1 MASTDVSSEDDDYGS
16 RRPSRRG
23 RRLPD
28 PPSPRSSRR
37 GILRTA
43 ASDNVVVDRVDRIAT
58 SLEDTNRNLR
68 RMDRVLGEY
77 SEVSEEQGTEIDR
90 LRGRLARSAMRL
102 QEERVRRTGT
112 ARGSTMRPSELDMAS
127 SGETRRYRPTSPLRN
142 YEPSVPRRRTGS
154 TVRFLDGGDDDIHE
168 VHQTVR
174 DLTSDQLRMG
184 EDLEREIDRRTRME
198 QDTQRNLREMSDSL
212 RRSSTSE
219 SASERVDRRLQQIQ
233 DDMKSQQRQLSR
245 RQEETASMSDRLREA
260 VSGNRTASR
269 RVDMAAESDRIMRE
283 RLTDM
288 ESRKSQ
294 IESELEETKRRLN
307 QSEGGREALMNQIE
321 DLRGQLGHA
330 EKERAKMRDSLSMAE
345 SERTRRRQEQEELA
359 SSRQRREAYQLD
371 PEREGLL
378 DEIRH
383 LKSQVNG
390 TRGAA
395 RQTVISEQAETERR
409 RLEDEVRELKSQLSR
424 SSGISVVEELKQ
436 TLDRSERQRQQLSD
450 HLESLSKDLEKSD
463 SKQARLMSQLKE
475 TTEQL
480 QDSEHQRESFA
491 VQLEDA
497 NKRLRELT
505 RESDRYAE
513 DLRTTRQGKEESD
526 RQTEEIKSKAQEAV
540 RQWKLKCR
548 KLEREVDRQKHGAS
562 QMQERNEQLVKENE
576 AMRQQAANSIHQ
588 IESLRREMD
597 DTLRIRAEQAEQ
609 LKLRDVEVNELK
621 GKNMDLDREL
631 RETRQF
637 MDKLDNELQTQTA
650 RSSAL
655 ADDKR
660 KLEEEVSL
668 MKASYQRAHEETMH
682 LQKDIKDLSTQ
693 RLELSSQL
701 AEERTQRKALQ
712 KARGELEERAQ
723 RSQEEAGTLA
733 RQLDKEQ
740 KTHVKEV
747 SDLQTELQ
755 AIKSRES
762 RKEQDLIRRAK
773 RERAELEAEIQ
784 TLRVGLEEERAAAKL
799 LKRQLENAQKDYNT
813 AKEESERLEELSS
826 RLQKKYQRAKE
837 DIQEKDHLV
846 AEEGDAVKQLEDRLS
861 SVRDKMASQ
870 EEGQERLLRQVG
882 REVDTLV
889 DIATADSEV
898 KFQAL
903 SSSKGLHSDP
913 QRWLADI
920 TSKLQWLKEEV
931 RLREER
937 ERRLR
942 GEVQKN
948 NDKVKEVIRS
958 TEVDRDYYTTE
969 ITKQSK
975 LLDQMTNERQDLLDR
990 TQEKNDIVRH
1000 LEGRVSE
1007 LTNRLEETLRQAPG
1021 PTDRP
1026 VAAQVQDLQES
1037 QKQRDRIQE
1046 RYAMYKEKLGSLQ
1059 SELKG
1064 ARKAAFEHKQ
1074 AELDASLRSAR
1085 LAGISPTASPI
1096 PRRGRVRVSESPPTL
1111 LSRAGSYRSRSPVL
1125 YSRTRSPTRSPRSRS
1140 PIRSRSRSPEPGSRK
1155 PSADSLLSQNRTSS
1169 PVEELHDNGR

>member
-1 MASTDVSSEDDDYGS
+1 MASADISSEDDDYGS
-16 RRPSRRG
+16 RRRSRRG

-28 PPSPRSSRR
+28 PPSPRNSRR

-43 ASDNVVVDRVDRIAT
+43 ASDNVVVDRVDRIAA

-102 QEERVRRTGT
+102 QEERVRRTGP

-142 YEPSVPRRRTGS
+142 YESNVPRRRTGS

-198 QDTQRNLREMSDSL
+198 QETQRNLREMSDSL

-233 DDMKSQQRQLSR
+233 DDMKSQQRQLAR
-245 RQEETASMSDRLREA
+245 RQEETASMSDRLRDA

-269 RVDMAAESDRIMRE
+269 RADMAAESDRIMRE
-283 RLTDM
+283 RLADM

-294 IESELEETKRRLN
+294 VESELEETKRRLN

-330 EKERAKMRDSLSMAE
+330 ERERVKMRDSLSMAE

-359 SSRQRREAYQLD
+359 NSRQRREA
-371 PEREGLL
+371 
-378 DEIRH
+378 
-383 LKSQVNG
+383 
-390 TRGAA
+390 
-395 RQTVISEQAETERR
+395 EQAETERR
-409 RLEDEVRELKSQLSR
+409 RLEDEVRELRAQLSR

-463 SKQARLMSQLKE
+463 NKQARLMSQLKE

-480 QDSEHQRESFA
+480 QDSEHQRESLA

-497 NKRLRELT
+497 NKRLREVT

-513 DLRTTRQGKEESD
+513 DLRSTRQGKEESD
-526 RQTEEIKSKAQEAV
+526 RQTEEIKNKAQEAV

-548 KLEREVDRQKHGAS
+548 KLEREVDRQKHGAG

-576 AMRQQAANSIHQ
+576 AMRQQAANSVHQ

-621 GKNMDLDREL
+621 GRNMDLDREL

-712 KARGELEERAQ
+712 KAHGELEERAQ

-784 TLRVGLEEERAAAKL
+784 TLKVGLEEERAAAKL

-813 AKEESERLEELSS
+813 AKEESDRLEELSS

-837 DIQEKDHLV
+837 DIQEKEHLV

-861 SVRDKMASQ
+861 SVRDKLTSQ
-870 EEGQERLLRQVG
+870 EEGQEILLRQVG
-882 REVDTLV
+882 REIDTLV

-913 QRWLADI
+913 QRWLADV

-931 RLREER
+931 RLREDR

-942 GEVQKN
+942 GEIQKN

-1007 LTNRLEETLRQAPG
+1007 LTHRLEETLRQTPG
-1021 PTDRP
+1021 PPDRP
-1026 VAAQVQDLQES
+1026 MAAQLEDLQES

-1085 LAGISPTASPI
+1085 LASMSPTASPI

-1111 LSRAGSYRSRSPVL
+1111 LRASSYRSRSPVL
-1125 YSRTRSPTRSPRSRS
+1125 YSRARSPTRSPRSRS
-1140 PIRSRSRSPEPGSRK
+1140 PIRSRSRSPEPGNKK
-1155 PSADSLLSQNRTSS
+1155 PLTDSLLSQNRTSS
-1169 PVEELHDNGR
+1169 PVEVLHNNGR

>member
-1 MASTDVSSEDDDYGS
+1 MASADISSEDDDYGS
-16 RRPSRRG
+16 RRRSRRG

-28 PPSPRSSRR
+28 PPSPRNSRR

-43 ASDNVVVDRVDRIAT
+43 ASDNVVVDRVDRIAA

-102 QEERVRRTGT
+102 QEERVRRTGP

-142 YEPSVPRRRTGS
+142 YESNVPRRRTGS

-198 QDTQRNLREMSDSL
+198 QETQRNLREMSDSL

-233 DDMKSQQRQLSR
+233 DDMKSQQRQLAR
-245 RQEETASMSDRLREA
+245 RQEETASMSDRLRD
-260 VSGNRTASR
+260 ASR
-269 RVDMAAESDRIMRE
+269 RADMAAESDRIMRE
-283 RLTDM
+283 RLADM

-294 IESELEETKRRLN
+294 VESELEETKRRLN

-330 EKERAKMRDSLSMAE
+330 ERERVKMRDSLSMAE

-359 SSRQRREAYQLD
+359 NSRQRREA
-371 PEREGLL
+371 
-378 DEIRH
+378 
-383 LKSQVNG
+383 
-390 TRGAA
+390 
-395 RQTVISEQAETERR
+395 EQAETERR
-409 RLEDEVRELKSQLSR
+409 RLEDEVRELRAQLSR

-463 SKQARLMSQLKE
+463 NKQARLMSQLKE

-480 QDSEHQRESFA
+480 QDSEHQRESLA

-497 NKRLRELT
+497 NKRLREVT

-513 DLRTTRQGKEESD
+513 DLRSTRQGKEESD
-526 RQTEEIKSKAQEAV
+526 RQTEEIKNKAQEAV

-548 KLEREVDRQKHGAS
+548 KLEREVDRQKHGAG

-576 AMRQQAANSIHQ
+576 AMRQQAANSVHQ

-621 GKNMDLDREL
+621 GRNMDLDREL

-712 KARGELEERAQ
+712 KAHGELEERAQ

-784 TLRVGLEEERAAAKL
+784 TLKVGLEEERAAAKL

-813 AKEESERLEELSS
+813 AKEESDRLEELSS

-837 DIQEKDHLV
+837 DIQEKEHLV

-861 SVRDKMASQ
+861 SVRDKLTSQ
-870 EEGQERLLRQVG
+870 EEGQEILLRQVG
-882 REVDTLV
+882 REIDTLV

-913 QRWLADI
+913 QRWLADV

-931 RLREER
+931 RLREDR

-942 GEVQKN
+942 GEIQKN

-1007 LTNRLEETLRQAPG
+1007 LTHRLEETLRQTPG
-1021 PTDRP
+1021 PPDRP
-1026 VAAQVQDLQES
+1026 MAAQLEDLQES

-1085 LAGISPTASPI
+1085 LASMSPTASPI

-1111 LSRAGSYRSRSPVL
+1111 LRASSYRSRSPVL
-1125 YSRTRSPTRSPRSRS
+1125 YSRARSPTRSPRSRS
-1140 PIRSRSRSPEPGSRK
+1140 PIRSRSRSPEPAGNKK
-1155 PSADSLLSQNRTSS
+1155 PLTDSLLSQNRTSS
-1169 PVEELHDNGR
+1169 PVEVLHNNGR

>member
-1 MASTDVSSEDDDYGS
+1 MASADVSSEDDDYGS
-16 RRPSRRG
+16 RQRSRRG

-37 GILRTA
+37 GILRTS
-43 ASDNVVVDRVDRIAT
+43 ASDNIVVDRVDRIAT

-112 ARGSTMRPSELDMAS
+112 TQGSTMRPSELDMAS

-154 TVRFLDGGDDDIHE
+154 TVRFLNGGDDDIHE

-184 EDLEREIDRRTRME
+184 EDLEREIDRRSRAE
-198 QDTQRNLREMSDSL
+198 QETQRTLREMSDSL

-233 DDMKSQQRQLSR
+233 DDMKAQQRQLAR
-245 RQEETASMSDRLREA
+245 RQEETVSMSDRLREA

-269 RVDMAAESDRIMRE
+269 RADMAAESDRIMRE
-283 RLTDM
+283 RLADM

-294 IESELEETKRRLN
+294 VESELEETKRRLN

-330 EKERAKMRDSLSMAE
+330 ERERTKMRDSLSVAE

-371 PEREGLL
+371 PERDELL
-378 DEIRH
+378 DEIRR
-383 LKSQVNG
+383 LKSQVND
-390 TRGAA
+390 TRGNA
-395 RQTVISEQAETERR
+395 RQTIICMQFSYGVPEQAESERR
-409 RLEDEVRELKSQLSR
+409 RLEDEIRELRAQLSR

-463 SKQARLMSQLKE
+463 NKQARLMSQLKE

-480 QDSEHQRESFA
+480 QDSEHQRESLA

-497 NKRLRELT
+497 NKRLREVT
-505 RESDRYAE
+505 RESDRCAE

-526 RQTEEIKSKAQEAV
+526 RQAEEIKSKAQEAV

-597 DTLRIRAEQAEQ
+597 DALRIRADQAEQ

-621 GKNMDLDREL
+621 GRNMDLDREL

-712 KARGELEERAQ
+712 KAHGEMEERAQ

-733 RQLDKEQ
+733 RQLEKEQ

-784 TLRVGLEEERAAAKL
+784 TLKVGLEEERAAAKL
-799 LKRQLENAQKDYNT
+799 LKRQLENAQKDYNI
-813 AKEESERLEELSS
+813 AKEESDRLEELSS

-837 DIQEKDHLV
+837 DIQEKEHLV
-846 AEEGDAVKQLEDRLS
+846 AEEGDAVKQLEERLS
-861 SVRDKMASQ
+861 SVRDKLASQ

-882 REVDTLV
+882 RELDTLV
-889 DIATADSEV
+889 DIATSDSEV

-942 GEVQKN
+942 AEVQKN

-958 TEVDRDYYTTE
+958 TEVDRDYYTSE

-975 LLDQMTNERQDLLDR
+975 LLDQMSSERQDLLDR

-1007 LTNRLEETLRQAPG
+1007 LTHRLEETLRQTPG
-1021 PTDRP
+1021 PNDRP
-1026 VAAQVQDLQES
+1026 LAAQLQDLQES

-1085 LAGISPTASPI
+1085 LAGMSPTASPI

-1111 LSRAGSYRSRSPVL
+1111 LRQHQEASGRFHSISEQNIFSCGGMCFQQQGTQSSIQPSM
-1125 YSRTRSPTRSPRSRS
+1125 TTGDDG
-1140 PIRSRSRSPEPGSRK
+1140 EPFM
-1155 PSADSLLSQNRTSS
+1155 LL
-1169 PVEELHDNGR
+1169 

>member
-1 MASTDVSSEDDDYGS
+1 MASADISSEDDDYGS
-16 RRPSRRG
+16 RRRSRRG

-28 PPSPRSSRR
+28 PPSPRNSRR

-43 ASDNVVVDRVDRIAT
+43 ASDNVVVDRVDRIAA

-102 QEERVRRTGT
+102 QEERVRRTGP

-142 YEPSVPRRRTGS
+142 YESNVPRRRTGS

-198 QDTQRNLREMSDSL
+198 QETQRNLREMSDSL

-233 DDMKSQQRQLSR
+233 DDMKSQQRQLAR
-245 RQEETASMSDRLREA
+245 RQEETASMSDRLRDA

-269 RVDMAAESDRIMRE
+269 RADMAAESDRIMRE
-283 RLTDM
+283 RLADM

-294 IESELEETKRRLN
+294 VESELEETKRRLN

-330 EKERAKMRDSLSMAE
+330 ERERVKMRDSLSMAE

-359 SSRQRREAYQLD
+359 NSRQRREA
-371 PEREGLL
+371 
-378 DEIRH
+378 
-383 LKSQVNG
+383 
-390 TRGAA
+390 
-395 RQTVISEQAETERR
+395 EQAETERR
-409 RLEDEVRELKSQLSR
+409 RLEDEVRELRAQLSR

-463 SKQARLMSQLKE
+463 NKQARLMSQLKE

-480 QDSEHQRESFA
+480 QDSEHQRESLA

-497 NKRLRELT
+497 NKRLREVT

-513 DLRTTRQGKEESD
+513 DLRSTRQGKEESD
-526 RQTEEIKSKAQEAV
+526 RQTEEIKNKAQEAV

-548 KLEREVDRQKHGAS
+548 KLEREVDRQKHGAG

-576 AMRQQAANSIHQ
+576 AMRQQAANSVHQ

-621 GKNMDLDREL
+621 GRNMDLDREL

-712 KARGELEERAQ
+712 KAHGELEERAQ

-784 TLRVGLEEERAAAKL
+784 TLKVGLEEERAAAKL

-813 AKEESERLEELSS
+813 AKEESDRLEELSS

-837 DIQEKDHLV
+837 DIQEKEHLV

-861 SVRDKMASQ
+861 SVRDKLTSQ
-870 EEGQERLLRQVG
+870 EEGQEILLRQVG
-882 REVDTLV
+882 REIDTLV

-913 QRWLADI
+913 QRWLADV

-931 RLREER
+931 RLREDR

-942 GEVQKN
+942 GEIQKN

-1007 LTNRLEETLRQAPG
+1007 LTHRLEETLRQTPG
-1021 PTDRP
+1021 PPDRP
-1026 VAAQVQDLQES
+1026 MAAQLEDLQES

-1085 LAGISPTASPI
+1085 LASMSPTASPI

-1111 LSRAGSYRSRSPVL
+1111 LRASSYRSRSPVL
-1125 YSRTRSPTRSPRSRS
+1125 YSRARSPTRSPRSRS
-1140 PIRSRSRSPEPGSRK
+1140 PIRSRSRSPEPAGNKK
-1155 PSADSLLSQNRTSS
+1155 PLTDSLLSQNRTSS
-1169 PVEELHDNGR
+1169 PVEVLHNNGR

>member
-359 SSRQRREAYQLD
+359 SSRQRREA
-371 PEREGLL
+371 
-378 DEIRH
+378 
-383 LKSQVNG
+383 
-390 TRGAA
+390 
-395 RQTVISEQAETERR
+395 EQAETERR

-497 NKRLRELT
+497 NKRIRELT

-1111 LSRAGSYRSRSPVL
+1111 LRAGSYRSRSPVL

>member
-1 MASTDVSSEDDDYGS
+1 MASADISSEDDDYGS
-16 RRPSRRG
+16 RRRSRRG

-102 QEERVRRTGT
+102 QEERVRRTGP

-142 YEPSVPRRRTGS
+142 YESNVPRRRTGS

-198 QDTQRNLREMSDSL
+198 QETQRNLREMSDSL

-233 DDMKSQQRQLSR
+233 DDMKSQQRQLAR
-245 RQEETASMSDRLREA
+245 RQEETASMSDRLRDA

-269 RVDMAAESDRIMRE
+269 RADMAAESDRIMRE
-283 RLTDM
+283 RLADM

-294 IESELEETKRRLN
+294 VESELEETKRRLN

-330 EKERAKMRDSLSMAE
+330 ERERVKMRDSLSMAE

-359 SSRQRREAYQLD
+359 NSRQRREA
-371 PEREGLL
+371 
-378 DEIRH
+378 
-383 LKSQVNG
+383 
-390 TRGAA
+390 
-395 RQTVISEQAETERR
+395 EQAETERR
-409 RLEDEVRELKSQLSR
+409 RLEDEVRELRAQLSR

-463 SKQARLMSQLKE
+463 NKQARLMSQLKE

-480 QDSEHQRESFA
+480 QDSEHQRESLA

-497 NKRLRELT
+497 NKRLREVT

-513 DLRTTRQGKEESD
+513 DLRSTRQGKEESD
-526 RQTEEIKSKAQEAV
+526 RQTEEIKNKAQEAV

-576 AMRQQAANSIHQ
+576 AMRQQAANSVHQ

-621 GKNMDLDREL
+621 GRNMDLDREL

-712 KARGELEERAQ
+712 KAHGELEERAQ

-773 RERAELEAEIQ
+773 RERAELDAEIQ
-784 TLRVGLEEERAAAKL
+784 TLKVGLEEERAAAKL

-813 AKEESERLEELSS
+813 AKEESDRLEELSS

-837 DIQEKDHLV
+837 DIQEKEHLV

-861 SVRDKMASQ
+861 SVRDKLTSQ
-870 EEGQERLLRQVG
+870 EEGQEILLRQVG
-882 REVDTLV
+882 REIDTLV

-931 RLREER
+931 RLREDR

-942 GEVQKN
+942 GEIQKN

-1007 LTNRLEETLRQAPG
+1007 LTHRLEETLRQTPG
-1021 PTDRP
+1021 PPDRP
-1026 VAAQVQDLQES
+1026 MAAQLEDLQES

-1085 LAGISPTASPI
+1085 LASMSPTASPI

-1111 LSRAGSYRSRSPVL
+1111 LRASSYRSRSPVL
-1125 YSRTRSPTRSPRSRS
+1125 YSRARSPTRSPRSRS
-1140 PIRSRSRSPEPGSRK
+1140 PIRSRSRSPEPAGNKK
-1155 PSADSLLSQNRTSS
+1155 PLTDSLLSQNRTSS
-1169 PVEELHDNGR
+1169 PVEVLHNNGR

>member
-1 MASTDVSSEDDDYGS
+1 MASADVSSEDDDYGS
-16 RRPSRRG
+16 RQRSRRG

-37 GILRTA
+37 GILRTS
-43 ASDNVVVDRVDRIAT
+43 ASDNIVVDRVDRIAT

-112 ARGSTMRPSELDMAS
+112 TRGSTMRPSELDMAS

-154 TVRFLDGGDDDIHE
+154 TVRFLNGGDDDIHE

-184 EDLEREIDRRTRME
+184 EDLEREIDRRSRAE
-198 QDTQRNLREMSDSL
+198 QETQGTLREMSDSL

-233 DDMKSQQRQLSR
+233 DDMKAQQRQLAR
-245 RQEETASMSDRLREA
+245 RQEETVSMSDRLREA
-260 VSGNRTASR
+260 SR
-269 RVDMAAESDRIMRE
+269 RADMAAESDRIMRE
-283 RLTDM
+283 RLADM

-294 IESELEETKRRLN
+294 VESELEETKRRLN

-330 EKERAKMRDSLSMAE
+330 ERERTKMRDSLSVAE

-359 SSRQRREAYQLD
+359 SSRQRREA
-371 PEREGLL
+371 
-378 DEIRH
+378 
-383 LKSQVNG
+383 
-390 TRGAA
+390 
-395 RQTVISEQAETERR
+395 EQAESERR
-409 RLEDEVRELKSQLSR
+409 RLEDEIRELRAQLSR

-463 SKQARLMSQLKE
+463 NKQARLMSQLKE
-475 TTEQL
+475 TTETL
-480 QDSEHQRESFA
+480 QDSEHQRESLA

-497 NKRLRELT
+497 NKRLREVT
-505 RESDRYAE
+505 RESDRCAE

-526 RQTEEIKSKAQEAV
+526 RQAEEIKSKAQEAV

-597 DTLRIRAEQAEQ
+597 DALRIRAEQAEQ

-621 GKNMDLDREL
+621 GRNMDLDREL

-712 KARGELEERAQ
+712 KALGELEERAQ

-733 RQLDKEQ
+733 RQLEKEQ

-784 TLRVGLEEERAAAKL
+784 TLKVGLEEERAAAKL

-813 AKEESERLEELSS
+813 AREESDRLEELSS

-837 DIQEKDHLV
+837 DIQEKEHLV
-846 AEEGDAVKQLEDRLS
+846 AEEGDAVKQLEERLS
-861 SVRDKMASQ
+861 SVRDKLASQ

-882 REVDTLV
+882 RELDTLV
-889 DIATADSEV
+889 DIATSDSEV

-942 GEVQKN
+942 AEVQKN

-958 TEVDRDYYTTE
+958 TEVDRDYYTSE

-975 LLDQMTNERQDLLDR
+975 LLDQMSSERQDLLDR

-1007 LTNRLEETLRQAPG
+1007 LTHRLEETLRQTPG
-1021 PTDRP
+1021 PNDRP
-1026 VAAQVQDLQES
+1026 LAAQLQDLQES

-1085 LAGISPTASPI
+1085 LAGMSPTASPI

-1111 LSRAGSYRSRSPVL
+1111 LRASSYRSRSPVL
-1125 YSRTRSPTRSPRSRS
+1125 YSRARSPTRSPRSRS
-1140 PIRSRSRSPEPGSRK
+1140 PIRSRSRSPEPGSTRK
-1155 PSADSLLSQNRTSS
+1155 PAADSILSQNRTSS
-1169 PVEELHDNGR
+1169 PVEALHDNGR

>member
-1 MASTDVSSEDDDYGS
+1 MASADVSSEDDDYGS
-16 RRPSRRG
+16 RQRSRRG

-37 GILRTA
+37 GILRTS
-43 ASDNVVVDRVDRIAT
+43 ASDNIVVDRVDRIAT

-112 ARGSTMRPSELDMAS
+112 TRGSTMRPSELDMAS

-154 TVRFLDGGDDDIHE
+154 TVRFLNGGDDDIHE

-184 EDLEREIDRRTRME
+184 EDLEREIDRRSRAE
-198 QDTQRNLREMSDSL
+198 QETQGTLREMSDSL

-233 DDMKSQQRQLSR
+233 DDMKAQQRQLAR
-245 RQEETASMSDRLREA
+245 RQEETVSMSDRLREA

-269 RVDMAAESDRIMRE
+269 RADMAAESDRIMRE
-283 RLTDM
+283 RLADM

-294 IESELEETKRRLN
+294 VESELEETKRRLN

-330 EKERAKMRDSLSMAE
+330 ERERTKMRDSLSVAE

-359 SSRQRREAYQLD
+359 SSRQRREA
-371 PEREGLL
+371 
-378 DEIRH
+378 
-383 LKSQVNG
+383 
-390 TRGAA
+390 
-395 RQTVISEQAETERR
+395 EQAESERR
-409 RLEDEVRELKSQLSR
+409 RLEDEIRELRAQLSR

-463 SKQARLMSQLKE
+463 NKQARLMSQLKE
-475 TTEQL
+475 TTETL
-480 QDSEHQRESFA
+480 QDSEHQRESLA

-497 NKRLRELT
+497 NKRLREVT
-505 RESDRYAE
+505 RESDRCAE

-526 RQTEEIKSKAQEAV
+526 RQAEEIKSKAQEAV

-597 DTLRIRAEQAEQ
+597 DALRIRAEQAEQ

-621 GKNMDLDREL
+621 GRNMDLDREL

-712 KARGELEERAQ
+712 KALGELEERAQ

-733 RQLDKEQ
+733 RQLEKEQ

-784 TLRVGLEEERAAAKL
+784 TLKVGLEEERAAAKL

-813 AKEESERLEELSS
+813 AREESDRLEELSS

-837 DIQEKDHLV
+837 DIQEKEHLV
-846 AEEGDAVKQLEDRLS
+846 AEEGDAVKQLEERLS
-861 SVRDKMASQ
+861 SVRDKLASQ

-882 REVDTLV
+882 RELDTLV
-889 DIATADSEV
+889 DIATSDSEV

-942 GEVQKN
+942 AEVQKN

-958 TEVDRDYYTTE
+958 TEVDRDYYTSE

-975 LLDQMTNERQDLLDR
+975 LLDQMSSERQDLLDR

-1007 LTNRLEETLRQAPG
+1007 LTHRLEETLRQTPG
-1021 PTDRP
+1021 PNDRP
-1026 VAAQVQDLQES
+1026 LAAQLQDLQES

-1085 LAGISPTASPI
+1085 LAGMSPTASPI

-1111 LSRAGSYRSRSPVL
+1111 LRASSYRSRSPVL
-1125 YSRTRSPTRSPRSRS
+1125 YSRARSPTRSPRSRS
-1140 PIRSRSRSPEPGSRK
+1140 PIRSRSRSPEPGSTRK
-1155 PSADSLLSQNRTSS
+1155 PAADSILSQNRTSS
-1169 PVEELHDNGR
+1169 PVEALHDNGR

>member
-1 MASTDVSSEDDDYGS
+1 MASADISSEDDDYGS
-16 RRPSRRG
+16 RRRSRRG

-28 PPSPRSSRR
+28 PPSPRNSRR

-43 ASDNVVVDRVDRIAT
+43 ASDNVVVDRVDRIAA

-102 QEERVRRTGT
+102 QEERVRRTGP

-142 YEPSVPRRRTGS
+142 YESNVPRRRTGS

-198 QDTQRNLREMSDSL
+198 QETQRNLREMSDSL

-233 DDMKSQQRQLSR
+233 DDMKSQQRQLAR
-245 RQEETASMSDRLREA
+245 RQEETASMSDRLRDA

-269 RVDMAAESDRIMRE
+269 RADMAAESDRIMRE
-283 RLTDM
+283 RLADM

-294 IESELEETKRRLN
+294 VESELEETKRRLN

-330 EKERAKMRDSLSMAE
+330 ERERVKMRDSLSMAE

-359 SSRQRREAYQLD
+359 NSRQRREA
-371 PEREGLL
+371 
-378 DEIRH
+378 
-383 LKSQVNG
+383 
-390 TRGAA
+390 
-395 RQTVISEQAETERR
+395 EQAETERR
-409 RLEDEVRELKSQLSR
+409 RLEDEVRELRAQLSR

-463 SKQARLMSQLKE
+463 NKQARLMSQLKE

-480 QDSEHQRESFA
+480 QDSEHQRESLA

-497 NKRLRELT
+497 NKRLREVT

-513 DLRTTRQGKEESD
+513 DLRSTRQGKEESD
-526 RQTEEIKSKAQEAV
+526 RQTEEIKNKAQEAV

-548 KLEREVDRQKHGAS
+548 KLEREVDRQKHGAG

-576 AMRQQAANSIHQ
+576 AMRQQAANSVHQ

-621 GKNMDLDREL
+621 GRNMDLDREL

-712 KARGELEERAQ
+712 KAHGELEERAQ

-784 TLRVGLEEERAAAKL
+784 TLKVGLEEERAAAKL

-813 AKEESERLEELSS
+813 AKEESDRLEELSS

-837 DIQEKDHLV
+837 DIQEKEHLV

-861 SVRDKMASQ
+861 SVRDKLTSQ
-870 EEGQERLLRQVG
+870 EEGQEILLRQVG
-882 REVDTLV
+882 REIDTLV

-913 QRWLADI
+913 QRWLADV

-931 RLREER
+931 RLREDR

-942 GEVQKN
+942 GEIQKN

-1007 LTNRLEETLRQAPG
+1007 LTHRLEE
-1021 PTDRP
+1021 
-1026 VAAQVQDLQES
+1026 ES

-1085 LAGISPTASPI
+1085 LASMSPTASPI

-1111 LSRAGSYRSRSPVL
+1111 LRASSYRSRSPVL
-1125 YSRTRSPTRSPRSRS
+1125 YSRARSPTRSPRSRS
-1140 PIRSRSRSPEPGSRK
+1140 PIRSRSRSPEPGNKK
-1155 PSADSLLSQNRTSS
+1155 PLTDSLLSQNRTSS
-1169 PVEELHDNGR
+1169 PVEVLHNNGR

>member
-1 MASTDVSSEDDDYGS
+1 MASADISSEDDDYGS
-16 RRPSRRG
+16 RRRSRRG

-102 QEERVRRTGT
+102 QEERVRRTGP

-142 YEPSVPRRRTGS
+142 YESNVPRRRTGS

-198 QDTQRNLREMSDSL
+198 QETQRNLREMSDSL

-233 DDMKSQQRQLSR
+233 DDMKSQQRQLAR
-245 RQEETASMSDRLREA
+245 RQEETASMSDRLRD
-260 VSGNRTASR
+260 ASR
-269 RVDMAAESDRIMRE
+269 RADMAAESDRIMRE
-283 RLTDM
+283 RLADM

-294 IESELEETKRRLN
+294 VESELEETKRRLN

-330 EKERAKMRDSLSMAE
+330 ERERVKMRDSLSMAE

-359 SSRQRREAYQLD
+359 NSRQRREAYQLD
-371 PEREGLL
+371 PEKEGLL

-390 TRGAA
+390 TRGTA

-409 RLEDEVRELKSQLSR
+409 RLEDEVRELRAQLSR

-463 SKQARLMSQLKE
+463 NKQARLMSQLKE

-480 QDSEHQRESFA
+480 QDSEHQRESLA

-497 NKRLRELT
+497 NKRLREVT

-513 DLRTTRQGKEESD
+513 DLRSTRQGKEESD
-526 RQTEEIKSKAQEAV
+526 RQTEEIKNKAQEAV

-576 AMRQQAANSIHQ
+576 AMRQQAANSVHQ

-621 GKNMDLDREL
+621 GRNMDLDREL

-712 KARGELEERAQ
+712 KAHGELEERAQ

-773 RERAELEAEIQ
+773 RERAELDAEIQ
-784 TLRVGLEEERAAAKL
+784 TLKVGLEEERAAAKL

-813 AKEESERLEELSS
+813 AKEESDRLEELSS

-837 DIQEKDHLV
+837 DIQEKEHLV

-861 SVRDKMASQ
+861 SVRDKLTSQ
-870 EEGQERLLRQVG
+870 EEGQEILLRQVG
-882 REVDTLV
+882 REIDTLV

-931 RLREER
+931 RLREDR

-942 GEVQKN
+942 GEIQKN

-1007 LTNRLEETLRQAPG
+1007 LTHRLEETLRQTPG
-1021 PTDRP
+1021 PPDRP
-1026 VAAQVQDLQES
+1026 MAAQLEDLQES

-1085 LAGISPTASPI
+1085 LASMSPTASPI

-1111 LSRAGSYRSRSPVL
+1111 LRASSYRSRSPVL
-1125 YSRTRSPTRSPRSRS
+1125 YSRARSPTRSPRSRS
-1140 PIRSRSRSPEPGSRK
+1140 PIRSRSRSPEPAGNKK
-1155 PSADSLLSQNRTSS
+1155 PLTDSLLSQNRTSS
-1169 PVEELHDNGR
+1169 PVEVLHNNGR

>member
-359 SSRQRREAYQLD
+359 SSRQRREA
-371 PEREGLL
+371 
-378 DEIRH
+378 
-383 LKSQVNG
+383 
-390 TRGAA
+390 
-395 RQTVISEQAETERR
+395 EQAETERR

-1169 PVEELHDNGR
+1169 PVEVGSRVSSSSSCQISVG

>member
-260 VSGNRTASR
+260 SR

-359 SSRQRREAYQLD
+359 SSRQRREA
-371 PEREGLL
+371 
-378 DEIRH
+378 
-383 LKSQVNG
+383 
-390 TRGAA
+390 
-395 RQTVISEQAETERR
+395 EQAETERR

-497 NKRLRELT
+497 NKRIRELT

>member
-1 MASTDVSSEDDDYGS
+1 MASADISSEDDDYGS
-16 RRPSRRG
+16 RRRSRRG

-28 PPSPRSSRR
+28 PPSPRNSRR

-43 ASDNVVVDRVDRIAT
+43 ASDNVVVDRVDRIAA

-102 QEERVRRTGT
+102 QEERVRRTGP

-142 YEPSVPRRRTGS
+142 YESNVPRRRTGS

-198 QDTQRNLREMSDSL
+198 QETQRNLREMSDSL

-233 DDMKSQQRQLSR
+233 DDMKSQQRQLAR
-245 RQEETASMSDRLREA
+245 RQEETASMSDRLRD
-260 VSGNRTASR
+260 ASR
-269 RVDMAAESDRIMRE
+269 RADMAAESDRIMRE
-283 RLTDM
+283 RLADM

-294 IESELEETKRRLN
+294 VESELEETKRRLN

-330 EKERAKMRDSLSMAE
+330 ERERVKMRDSLSMAE

-359 SSRQRREAYQLD
+359 NSRQRREA
-371 PEREGLL
+371 
-378 DEIRH
+378 
-383 LKSQVNG
+383 
-390 TRGAA
+390 
-395 RQTVISEQAETERR
+395 EQAETERR
-409 RLEDEVRELKSQLSR
+409 RLEDEVRELRAQLSR

-463 SKQARLMSQLKE
+463 NKQARLMSQLKE

-480 QDSEHQRESFA
+480 QDSEHQRESLA

-497 NKRLRELT
+497 NKRLREVT

-513 DLRTTRQGKEESD
+513 DLRSTRQGKEESD
-526 RQTEEIKSKAQEAV
+526 RQTEEIKNKAQEAV

-548 KLEREVDRQKHGAS
+548 KLEREVDRQKHGAG

-576 AMRQQAANSIHQ
+576 AMRQQAANSVHQ

-621 GKNMDLDREL
+621 GRNMDLDREL

-712 KARGELEERAQ
+712 KAHGELEERAQ

-784 TLRVGLEEERAAAKL
+784 TLKVGLEEERAAAKL

-813 AKEESERLEELSS
+813 AKEESDRLEELSS

-837 DIQEKDHLV
+837 DIQEKEHLV

-861 SVRDKMASQ
+861 SVRDKLTSQ
-870 EEGQERLLRQVG
+870 EEGQEILLRQVG
-882 REVDTLV
+882 REIDTLV

-913 QRWLADI
+913 QRWLADV

-931 RLREER
+931 RLREDR

-942 GEVQKN
+942 GEIQKN

-1007 LTNRLEETLRQAPG
+1007 LTHRLEETLRQTPG
-1021 PTDRP
+1021 PPDRP
-1026 VAAQVQDLQES
+1026 MAAQLEDLQES

-1085 LAGISPTASPI
+1085 LASMSPTASPI

-1111 LSRAGSYRSRSPVL
+1111 LRASSYRSRSPVL
-1125 YSRTRSPTRSPRSRS
+1125 YSRARSPTRSPRSRS
-1140 PIRSRSRSPEPGSRK
+1140 PIRSRSRSPEPGNKK
-1155 PSADSLLSQNRTSS
+1155 PLTDSLLSQNRTSS
-1169 PVEELHDNGR
+1169 PVEVLHNNGR